1 MKRKVWAQAA
11 LPTHSH
17 GLRDGALFW
26 LIADRFSWPTWITA
40 IVCSFML
47 IVWIGELVKT
57 GTEEEALEV
66 EFVETE
72 DEKLNERE

>member
-1 MKRKVWAQAA
+1 MRRKVWAQAA

-26 LIADRFSWPTWITA
+26 LIADRFDWPTWVVA

-47 IVWIGELVKT
+47 IVWFGEMVRA
-57 GTEEEALEV
+57 G
-66 EFVETE
+66 TE
-72 DEKLNERE
+72 DEVLEVDFVKTEDEDLNQGK